1 VGGVNP
7 PDRPTVTMDLTR
19 MDRVLEVDE
28 VSLAAHVEGG
38 AYGPRIE
45 DQLRPR
51 GLTLRHFPQSWEW
64 STLGGWIAT
73 RAGVHYATRWTHVH
87 SLVDGLEWQT
97 PAGRWDSRR
106 LPASGAGPS
115 PDRLLLG
122 SEGSLGVVTDAWVRV
137 QRRPTFRSQATV
149 TFHGT
154 TEAAAAVRA

>member
-73 RAGVHYATRWTHVH
+73 RAGGHYATRWTHDGA
-87 SLVDGLEWQT
+87 LVEARGAPPHDGS
-97 PAGRWDSRR
+97 GDRWR
-106 LPASGAGPS
+106 
-115 PDRLLLG
+115 
-122 SEGSLGVVTDAWVRV
+122 
-137 QRRPTFRSQATV
+137 
-149 TFHGT
+149 
-154 TEAAAAVRA
+154 